1 MTVSLPNLLFDPV
14 RATEAAVWGA
24 QRPLIVVEAPA
35 TASTVIGKPL
45 IGQTLSVNGDYV
57 CLLDIS
63 GLASLVNVSVLP
75 QLTAA
80 TLSSAGPDELTSF
93 DPRTVNV
100 ADALVLTAGTG
111 DGALADNT
119 KQLATLTPTGA
130 RYARYT
136 LTVGSAGTVTF
147 DVAEYGG
154 K

>member
-35 TASTVIGKPL
+35 TASAVIGKSL
-45 IGQTLSVNGDYV
+45 VLQTLSVDGAYV

-63 GLASLVNVSVLP
+63 GLASLVNVNVLP
-75 QLTAA
+75 QLTTA
-80 TLSSAGPDELTSF
+80 TLSSAGPDELASF
-93 DPRTVNV
+93 DPRAVDV
-100 ADALVLTAGTG
+100 ADAEVITAGTG
-111 DGALADNT
+111 DGALSDDT
-119 KQLATLTPTGA
+119 LQLATLTPTGA

-136 LTVGSAGTVTF
+136 LTVASAGSLTF